1 MNEEIE
7 EMMLT
12 VPQKIVAYDGNHA
25 VQHLYRE
32 QRQEIA
38 EALYNAGYRKVG
50 SDAKGN
56 LLKIQ
61 NLCIEFDEMGYEPT
75 NLCENP
81 EQTAKKWK
89 SDLMYE
95 IGLFLDEAMGIKARY
110 NELKAENE
118 RLKEKCEELRNEK
131 WDAQDDLDC
140 YCDEMPNK
148 IKQAVKEF
156 AGKIKDYINN
166 KVEDEYGDMS
176 DSVNYITI
184 DIDEFETFIDNLLEV
199 QDGENKS
206 RN

>member
-75 NLCENP
+75 TLCENP

-118 RLKEKCEELRNEK
+118 RLKEKCEELLNEK

-140 YCDEMPNK
+140 YCYEMPTRIN
-148 IKQAVKEF
+148 QAVKKF
-156 AGKIKDYINN
+156 ADEIKAKLNAIFGKTICSDLDT
-166 KVEDEYGDMS
+166 ED
-176 DSVNYITI
+176 ITDI
-184 DIDEFETFIDNLLEV
+184 IDELLKEY
-199 QDGENKS
+199 ENEQL
-206 RN
+206 

>member
-38 EALYNAGYRKVG
+38 ETLYNAGYRKVG

-75 NLCENP
+75 TLCENP

-118 RLKEKCEELRNEK
+118 RLKEKCEELLNEK

-140 YCDEMPNK
+140 YCDEMPTRINQAVQDFAEK
-148 IKQAVKEF
+148 IKAKSYV
-156 AGKIKDYINN
+156 NN
-166 KVEDEYGDMS
+166 YCREVVE
-176 DSVNYITI
+176 I
-184 DIDEFETFIDNLLEV
+184 DKIDELLKEY
-199 QDGENKS
+199 ENGKDKD
-206 RN
+206 

>member
-1 MNEEIE
+1 MNKEIE

-12 VPQKIVAYDGNHA
+12 VPQKIVAYDGRHA

-38 EALYNAGYRKVG
+38 EAIYNAGYRKVG

-75 NLCENP
+75 TLCENP

-118 RLKEKCEELRNEK
+118 RLTESLKQVLLSIDTVKEMNVMC
-131 WDAQDDLDC
+131 DIDDQR
-140 YCDEMPNK
+140 
-148 IKQAVKEF
+148 KQAVKEF
-156 AGKIKDYINN
+156 AGKIKAKLNAIFGKTICSDLDT
-166 KVEDEYGDMS
+166 EDVTD
-176 DSVNYITI
+176 I
-184 DIDEFETFIDNLLEV
+184 IDELLKEY
-199 QDGENKS
+199 ENGKDKD
-206 RN
+206 